1 MDVRARVHVFWGERE
16 PTATVLIL
24 PCAKIYSKVS
34 NYNWGG
40 GGIKAKKS
48 AKAMND

>member
-24 PCAKIYSKVS
+24 PCANIYSKVS

-40 GGIKAKKS
+40 GGNQGKEICKS
-48 AKAMND
+48 NE